1 MKEKQVVK
9 RVQPRDIEMLHML
22 YQYRALSTQQLMR
35 HFQMTSQY
43 AHKKTHIMRNSNW
56 IKSLPILSEKGRKVG
71 AYHSLTEGGI
81 SLIKKQ
87 GITAEQK
94 AEELRVTRRFLPYL
108 LSAND
113 LMIDLAPF
121 GWTMRDSR
129 EIKSM
134 YGLNRGN
141 NIHGS
146 LTSSEGIEYGF
157 YIFMSRSLP
166 KYIMK
171 VVREIKESAMHNF
184 IIFTKGQASFSDFV
198 AEAAI
203 PGKEVVTGGSLKVM
217 PYTFGKTYLQF
228 MANEQHMLGVL
239 SAHNITPLSEKP
251 PLYSS
256 FDRIVHHDG
265 EEKYLVSLLDT
276 DLMKIYSLKRY
287 RKEAFDR
294 DQRRILILTH
304 MKEFHQE
311 LLKDVHHLDY
321 EEVHPSE
328 IQADGT
334 ITSQKGMSI

>member
-9 RVQPRDIEMLHML
+9 RVQPRDVEMLHML
-22 YQYRALSTQQLMR
+22 YKHRALSTQQLMR
-35 HFQMTSQY
+35 YFQMTSQY

-56 IKSLPILSEKGRKVG
+56 IKSLPILSEKGRKIG

-87 GITAEQK
+87 GIRAEQK

-108 LSAND
+108 LSSND

-146 LTSSEGIEYGF
+146 LTGPDGTEYGF

-171 VVREIKESAMHNF
+171 VVREIKESAMHHF
-184 IIFTKGQASFSDFV
+184 IIFTKGQASFRDFIS
-198 AEAAI
+198 EAAN
-203 PGKEVVTGGSLKVM
+203 PGKELITGGSLKVV

-228 MANEQHMLGVL
+228 MADERNILNIL
-239 SAHNITPLSEKP
+239 SEHNITPLSGKP

-256 FDRIVHHDG
+256 FDRLVEHNG

-276 DLMKIYSLKRY
+276 DLMKVYSLKRY
-287 RKEAFDR
+287 RKETFDQ

-304 MKEFHQE
+304 MKEFHKE

-321 EEVHPSE
+321 EEVHPNE
-328 IQADGT
+328 IQAA
-334 ITSQKGMSI
+334 GMMKS

>member
-1 MKEKQVVK
+1 MGGKQVVK
-9 RVQPRDIEMLHML
+9 RIQPRDVEMLHML

-35 HFQMTSQY
+35 YFQMSAYY
-43 AHKKTHIMRNSNW
+43 ANKKTHIMRNSDW
-56 IKSLPILSEKGRKVG
+56 IKSLPILSEKTRKIG
-71 AYHSLTEGGI
+71 AYHCLTDKGI
-81 SLIKKQ
+81 SMLQKQ
-87 GITAEQK
+87 GIPTNRK
-94 AEELRVTRRFLPYL
+94 AEDLKVTRRFLPYL

-146 LTSSEGIEYGF
+146 LTSPGGTEYGF
-157 YIFMSRSLP
+157 YIFMSRTLP
-166 KYIMK
+166 KYVMK
-171 VVREIKESAMHNF
+171 VVREIKESAIHNF
-184 IIFTKGQASFSDFV
+184 IIFTKGQASFRDFIS
-198 AEAAI
+198 EAAC
-203 PGKEVVTGGSLKVM
+203 PGKELITGGSLNVM
-217 PYTFGKTYLQF
+217 PYTFGKAYLQF
-228 MANEQHMLGVL
+228 MADERNMLRVL
-239 SAHNITPLSEKP
+239 SEHNITSLSEKP
-251 PLYSS
+251 RLYTT
-256 FDRIVHHDG
+256 FDRLVEHNG

-276 DLMKIYSLKRY
+276 DLMKVYSLKRY

-304 MKEFHQE
+304 MKQFHQE

-328 IQADGT
+328 IQAV
-334 ITSQKGMSI
+334 GMTKTQEG